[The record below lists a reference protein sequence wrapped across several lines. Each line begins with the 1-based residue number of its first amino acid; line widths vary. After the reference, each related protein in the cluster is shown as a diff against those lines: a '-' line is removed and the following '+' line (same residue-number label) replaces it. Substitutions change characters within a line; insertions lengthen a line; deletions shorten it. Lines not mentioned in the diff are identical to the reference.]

1 MDLAIT
7 KSWIRRAFT
16 QLSTATRPNTIN
28 PQASA
33 KIFRSLRRS
42 VQINITVIKGIIN
55 LIFNPKLPSLPEIP
69 SPEFASSNTGTGTE
83 SQVRLTPTT
92 RSPCLAIEIPE
103 TLFLDVA
110 RLGIYTTDA
119 VDLTAI
125 YMLLLLYRQ
134 LVFSET
140 SRAGWDGKGK
150 ASRKIAE
157 AELVKLKSEIWAVA
171 PPRLGSCFIPEAR
184 RLDCLGSSSKRDRD
198 RSEDAGERRDKKER
212 SRVRSSKS
220 ELERWRKG
228 IRDVGL
234 HVAARSKD
242 LGWRAEAASAQTSS
256 IPRLATPESMR
267 AAPPPDTAMLGLVER
282 WCENNLKFGS
292 PLSVLLREK
301 LVDAMLHMVM
311 ACYHNVNNLPPPSH
325 PTPISVSVSR
335 DSQGAPRVIN
345 QAGLSQYLPPD
356 AVVGGGLG
364 METLNVEMRGI
375 AERIAKLAKIHVDV
389 YGITYESE
397 DGFLVVD
404 V

>member
-7 KSWIRRAFT
+7 RSWIRRAFT
-16 QLSTATRPNTIN
+16 QLSTATRPNAIN

-33 KIFRSLRRS
+33 SIFRSLRRS
-42 VQINITVIKGIIN
+42 VQINITVIKAIIT
-55 LIFNPKLPSLPEIP
+55 LIFNPKLPSPSETS
-69 SPEFASSNTGTGTE
+69 SPEFAPSNIGTT
-83 SQVRLTPTT
+83 SQFPPTPAM

-150 ASRKIAE
+150 ASRKIVE
-157 AELVKLKSEIWAVA
+157 AELVKLKSEIWAIA

-184 RLDCLGSSSKRDRD
+184 RLDCLGTSSRHDRD
-198 RSEDAGERRDKKER
+198 RSEGRGERRDKKER
-212 SRVRSSKS
+212 SRTRSSRS

-228 IRDVGL
+228 IRDVAL

-242 LGWRAEAASAQTSS
+242 LEWRAEAASTQTTS
-256 IPRLATPESMR
+256 IPRLATFESMR
-267 AAPPPDTAMLGLVER
+267 STPPPDTAMLGLVER
-282 WCENNLKFGS
+282 WCESNLKFGS

-301 LVDAMLHMVM
+301 LADVMLHMVM
-311 ACYHNVNNLPPPSH
+311 ACYHNVNNLPPPSR
-325 PTPISVSVSR
+325 PTPMSVSVSQ
-335 DSQGAPRVIN
+335 DSQGPPRAVN
-345 QAGLSQYLPPD
+345 RAGLLQCLPPD
-356 AVVGGGLG
+356 TVVGGSLG
-364 METLNVEMRGI
+364 METLNVEMKGI
-375 AERIAKLAKIHVDV
+375 AERIAKFAKIHVDV
-389 YGITYESE
+389 YGVIYESE

-404 V
+404 A